1 MGPRVRMVLN
11 KSSKDQIQSDVI
23 RKVLEMLKGMQH
35 LSDNSLVLNHVVL
48 MLEDYDAKQAESE
61 QLLCSLITLILSSF
75 AIHVDQESSLHT
87 QIKLLQLRLMSPIT
101 NTELIALQ
109 HYVESCAD
117 NITQLAGLKEQE
129 ISETLEPLLNSFGL
143 DNKRPC
149 YKVSPSIENNFAQDK
164 ILETGKPQN
173 ENNSI
178 NTATGFDDSIKQLIT
193 SNYLS
198 NSIAQS
204 EKFGVLLEVE
214 LASLKNLE
222 DDSSFEDKKNAILKK
237 LENVLGSHQ
246 QLTQYFQEMTEFVSG
261 VQQDSVR
268 LSEELDRV
276 TLLSLTD
283 ELTGLPNR
291 RAFIQRLNDEIARV
305 KRYGNNLSLA
315 VLDIDHF
322 KPINDQYGHIAGD
335 RVLRKY
341 TKDVLSMFRQH
352 DMVARYGG
360 EEFVVIFPG
369 TDIEGAL
376 HALENVKERAEQCC
390 FQLNDHEVQ
399 LPTFSAGLVGYI
411 ENESPDEF
419 IHRADQY
426 LYKAKSSGRNCIES
440 ELKPQLSEEISH

>member
-1 MGPRVRMVLN
+1 MLN
-11 KSSKDQIQSDVI
+11 KSSKDRIQSDVI
-23 RKVLEMLKGMQH
+23 RKVLSMLEGMQD
-35 LSDNSLVLNHVVL
+35 LSDNTLVLNHVVL
-48 MLEDYDAKQAESE
+48 MLEDYDAKQSESE
-61 QLLCSLITLILSSF
+61 QLLCSLITLILNSF
-75 AIHVDQESSLHT
+75 AIHIDQESSLHT
-87 QIKLLQLRLMSPIT
+87 QIKLLQLRLMSPVT
-101 NTELIALQ
+101 NTELVALQ

-117 NITQLAGLKEQE
+117 NITQLPNLKEKE
-129 ISETLEPLLNSFGL
+129 ITKTLEPLLNSFGL
-143 DNKRPC
+143 DNKGA
-149 YKVSPSIENNFAQDK
+149 YNKSSLSIENSAAQEN
-164 ILETGKPQN
+164 ILETGKSQN
-173 ENNSI
+173 ENNS
-178 NTATGFDDSIKQLIT
+178 NNHVTGFDDPIKQLIT
-193 SNYLS
+193 SNYLT

-222 DDSSFEDKKNAILKK
+222 DDSSFEDKKNLVLKK

-315 VLDIDHF
+315 VIDIDHF

-341 TKDVLSMFRQH
+341 TRDVLSMFRQH

-376 HALENVKERAEQCC
+376 QALENVKERAGQSH
-390 FQLNDHEVQ
+390 FKLNDEEVQ
-399 LPTFSAGLVGYI
+399 LPTFSAGLVSYM
-411 ENESPDEF
+411 ENESPDDF

-440 ELKPQLSEEISH
+440 ELQQEFSEEISH

>member
-1 MGPRVRMVLN
+1 MRVMLN

-23 RKVLEMLKGMQH
+23 RKVLAMLEGMQH
-35 LSDNSLVLNHVVL
+35 LSDNTLVLNHVVL

-87 QIKLLQLRLMSPIT
+87 QIKLLKLRLMSPVT
-101 NTELIALQ
+101 NTELVALQ

-117 NITQLAGLKEQE
+117 NITQLPDLKEKE
-129 ISETLEPLLNSFGL
+129 IIKTLEPLLSSFGL
-143 DNKRPC
+143 DNKGPY
-149 YKVSPSIENNFAQDK
+149 YKLSPSIESRARQEN
-164 ILETGKPQN
+164 ILETGKQQSEN
-173 ENNSI
+173 ALNNNSA
-178 NTATGFDDSIKQLIT
+178 NFEDPIKQLIT

-214 LASLKNLE
+214 LASLKSLE
-222 DDSSFEDKKNAILKK
+222 DDSSFEDKKKAILKK

-261 VQQDSVR
+261 IQQDSVR

-341 TKDVLSMFRQH
+341 TQDVLSMFRQH

-369 TDIEGAL
+369 TNIEGAL
-376 HALENVKERAEQCC
+376 HALENVKERAGQCC
-390 FQLNDHEVQ
+390 FQLDNEEVP
-399 LPTFSAGLVGYI
+399 LPTFSAGLVSYV
-411 ENESPDEF
+411 EDESPDEF

-440 ELKPQLSEEISH
+440 ELQVQLSEEISH

>member
-1 MGPRVRMVLN
+1 MYKKP
-11 KSSKDQIQSDVI
+11 SKNQIQSDVI
-23 RKVLEMLKGMQH
+23 RKVLAMLEGMQH
-35 LSDNSLVLNHVVL
+35 LSDNTLVLNHVVL

-61 QLLCSLITLILSSF
+61 QLLCSLITLILNSF
-75 AIHVDQESSLHT
+75 ALHIDQDSALYT
-87 QIKLLQLRLMSPIT
+87 QIKLLQLRLLSPVT
-101 NTELIALQ
+101 NTELVALQ

-117 NITQLAGLKEQE
+117 DITQLPELKEKE
-129 ISETLEPLLNSFGL
+129 ITETLEPLLNSFGL
-143 DNKRPC
+143 DNKRPHF
-149 YKVSPSIENNFAQDK
+149 KLRQSIENKGMQENILKSEKHSKEQDS
-164 ILETGKPQN
+164 
-173 ENNSI
+173 NN
-178 NTATGFDDSIKQLIT
+178 NAVGFDDSMKQMIA

-222 DDSSFEDKKNAILKK
+222 DDSSFEDKKLAVLKK

-246 QLTQYFQEMTEFVSG
+246 KLTQYFQEMTDFVSG
-261 VQQDSVR
+261 IQQDSVR

-276 TLLSLTD
+276 TMLSLTD

-291 RAFIQRLNDEIARV
+291 RAFIQQLDDEIARV
-305 KRYGNNLSLA
+305 KRYGSNLSLA

-322 KPINDQYGHIAGD
+322 KPINDQYGHITGD
-335 RVLRKY
+335 KVLKKY
-341 TKDVLSMFRQH
+341 TRDVLSMFRQH

-376 HALENVKERAEQCC
+376 QALEHVRARAGQSY
-390 FQLNDHEVQ
+390 FQMDDEHVQ
-399 LPTFSAGLVGYI
+399 LPTFSAGLVSYV
-411 ENESPDEF
+411 ENESADEF

-426 LYKAKSSGRNCIES
+426 LYKAKSSGRNCIECES
-440 ELKPQLSEEISH
+440 DSQVMEELSH